1 MAVIITDKLEVDGG
15 ILLPPSLHRC
25 SKGKGISSQSKLH
38 SQKGE
43 KLKQGCDVTGDRTWD
58 LTHQRQRTCLSKSDV
73 DLMESQAKGVKKGR
87 DLGIHPTEMSVLYQC
102 LFTEI

>member
-25 SKGKGISSQSKLH
+25 SKGKGISRQSKLH

-87 DLGIHPTEMSVLYQC
+87 DLGIHPTEMSVL
-102 LFTEI
+102 